1 MYFAGGTNDASK
13 MHRSFVGS
21 SPPKGVELRCLRM
34 TAIRRG
40 REAVSRGNISPAIVV
55 SKTEGR
61 HDMYCNA
68 CGKAIAEDDRVC
80 SQCGKLVGVPTT
92 PKKLMRVRAEKK
104 IAGVCAGMAQYFNLD
119 VTLVRILWFFIT
131 VATGVCPGIVT
142 YLLAWIMVPAQPEV
156 KAMVAAQQPVTS

>member
-1 MYFAGGTNDASK
+1 
-13 MHRSFVGS
+13 
-21 SPPKGVELRCLRM
+21 
-34 TAIRRG
+34 
-40 REAVSRGNISPAIVV
+40 
-55 SKTEGR
+55 
-61 HDMYCNA
+61 MYCNA